1 MEPMAKKKIKKS
13 VSEEKS
19 AGAMKVK
26 QADKKKRKR
35 KADEVE
41 EEEGGSFLPDL
52 RLHPE
57 TKKSIWAVILF
68 GVAAILFLASFQS
81 AGPAGNFL
89 YGIFQSLF
97 GWGYY
102 LLPLIL
108 MVIGGVF
115 LTSERRKIYGIT
127 FFGAGL
133 FVLSGLGLIDV
144 VSPGNGGF
152 VGKLVGS
159 LELLFGYRASILVS
173 I

>member
-1 MEPMAKKKIKKS
+1 MEPMAKKTKKS
-13 VSEEKS
+13 APEEKP
-19 AGAMKVK
+19 AGITKTK
-26 QADKKKRKR
+26 QGEKKKRKHVT
-35 KADEVE
+35 EEMGE
-41 EEEGGSFLPDL
+41 EEPRGGFLPEL

-81 AGPAGNFL
+81 AGPAGSFL
-89 YGIFQSLF
+89 FGIFQSLF

-108 MVIGGVF
+108 IVMGGVF

-144 VSPGNGGF
+144 VSPGNGGCIYIGDNIIIDHF
-152 VGKLVGS
+152 F
-159 LELLFGYRASILVS
+159 FGNA
-173 I
+173 